1 MAEKTFRNKIYWFT
15 FLFSVLVIWVH
26 SYNAVLFLGN
36 TKSAASLVR
45 LERFFGDRIAQI
57 AVPGFFMISSYLFF
71 RGYRPEI
78 LMRKW
83 NSRIRSVLV
92 PYIVWNSLYYFGYVI
107 GSRLPY
113 ISDVIGKGKIP
124 FGLPETVD
132 AILNYTYNYVFWYL
146 YQLILLILL
155 APLIYLAVKRVWP
168 GIAFLAVLLAGVYL
182 GIDLPLL
189 NLDALFYYSFAA
201 FAAVHGKAVVEGVW
215 TRKRLLAGIAFMIA
229 GCISL
234 GTDLPGSSLGEAASV
249 TVVYRLL
256 VPVGLWLTVPEERL
270 FEARDFMKNNFFLY
284 AVHFALVRLIN
295 KTGALLIPPVPV
307 LAFLLFFFM
316 PLFAV
321 VLSWLAGGLIRR
333 LMPAVWRL
341 LNGGR

>member
-36 TKSAASLVR
+36 TGAAASLVR
-45 LERFFGDRIAQI
+45 LERFFGDKIAQI

-71 RGYRPEI
+71 RGYKPEI

-83 NSRIRSVLV
+83 SSRIRSVLV

-124 FGLPETVD
+124 FGLLETVD

-168 GIAFLAVLLAGVYL
+168 GIVFLAILLTGVYL
-182 GIDLPLL
+182 GIDLPFL
-189 NLDALFYYSFAA
+189 NLDALRPSRRYTKKRWWKESG
-201 FAAVHGKAVVEGVW
+201 HGNA
-215 TRKRLLAGIAFMIA
+215 
-229 GCISL
+229 
-234 GTDLPGSSLGEAASV
+234 
-249 TVVYRLL
+249 
-256 VPVGLWLTVPEERL
+256 
-270 FEARDFMKNNFFLY
+270 
-284 AVHFALVRLIN
+284 
-295 KTGALLIPPVPV
+295 
-307 LAFLLFFFM
+307 
-316 PLFAV
+316 
-321 VLSWLAGGLIRR
+321 
-333 LMPAVWRL
+333 
-341 LNGGR
+341 

>member
-1 MAEKTFRNKIYWFT
+1 MTEKIFRNKIYWFT

-36 TKSAASLVR
+36 TGAAASLVR
-45 LERFFGDRIAQI
+45 LERFFGDKIAQI

-71 RGYRPEI
+71 RGYKPEI

-107 GSRLPY
+107 GSRLPC

-124 FGLPETVD
+124 FGLLETVD

-168 GIAFLAVLLAGVYL
+168 GIVFLAILLTGVYL
-182 GIDLPLL
+182 GIVSEPGRAVLL
-189 NLDALFYYSFAA
+189 LLC
-201 FAAVHGKAVVEGVW
+201 GLRGG
-215 TRKRLLAGIAFMIA
+215 TRKSGGGRRLVTETPDCGSGASGGRLHLPADGSARQQPGRDRVGYGGLPASGPGRAVAHGAG
-229 GCISL
+229 
-234 GTDLPGSSLGEAASV
+234 GEAFRSQRF
-249 TVVYRLL
+249 Y
-256 VPVGLWLTVPEERL
+256 EE
-270 FEARDFMKNNFFLY
+270 
-284 AVHFALVRLIN
+284 
-295 KTGALLIPPVPV
+295 
-307 LAFLLFFFM
+307 
-316 PLFAV
+316 
-321 VLSWLAGGLIRR
+321 
-333 LMPAVWRL
+333 
-341 LNGGR
+341 

>member
-168 GIAFLAVLLAGVYL
+168 
-182 GIDLPLL
+182 
-189 NLDALFYYSFAA
+189 
-201 FAAVHGKAVVEGVW
+201 
-215 TRKRLLAGIAFMIA
+215 
-229 GCISL
+229 
-234 GTDLPGSSLGEAASV
+234 
-249 TVVYRLL
+249 
-256 VPVGLWLTVPEERL
+256 
-270 FEARDFMKNNFFLY
+270 
-284 AVHFALVRLIN
+284 
-295 KTGALLIPPVPV
+295 
-307 LAFLLFFFM
+307 
-316 PLFAV
+316 
-321 VLSWLAGGLIRR
+321 WLASTWELICRC
-333 LMPAVWRL
+333 
-341 LNGGR
+341 